1 MVSSSYPPLNVVV
14 RTPQLELIGATDE
27 WLERL
32 IPTVQRGVVDDNA
45 APFDDPMSLYAPSP
59 ERQWKWLRGVWAGR
73 GHVTSSF
80 WRLYFVVVV
89 EGEAVG
95 MQDVVGVDFA
105 THASATTFSWLSPEV
120 RGRGIGREMRS
131 AALHLVFDGLRARE
145 ATSEA
150 FTDNDASNS
159 VSQSLGYEPNG
170 TAWATR
176 RGEAALLQRWRLT
189 REIWEPHRRNDID
202 LEGVEAALPV
212 LQIS

>member
-1 MVSSSYPPLNVVV
+1 MPSSYPPLNIVV
-14 RTPQLELIGATDE
+14 RTPKLLLVGATDE

-32 IPTVQRGVVDDNA
+32 IPTVQRGVIDDNA

-59 ERQWKWLRGVWAGR
+59 EREWRWLRGIWAGR
-73 GHVTSSF
+73 GHVSPNF

-105 THASATTFSWLSPEV
+105 TYASVTTFSWLSPDV
-120 RGRGIGREMRS
+120 RGLGLGREMRS
-131 AALHLVFDGLRARE
+131 AALHLAFLGLSARE

-150 FTDNDASNS
+150 FADNAASNS
-159 VSQSLGYEPNG
+159 VSQRLGYQPNG

-176 RGEAALLQRWRLT
+176 RGEPALLQRWRLT
-189 REIWEPHRRNDID
+189 RENWASERRTDID
-202 LEGVEAALPV
+202 LDGVDAALPV
-212 LQIS
+212 LGAS